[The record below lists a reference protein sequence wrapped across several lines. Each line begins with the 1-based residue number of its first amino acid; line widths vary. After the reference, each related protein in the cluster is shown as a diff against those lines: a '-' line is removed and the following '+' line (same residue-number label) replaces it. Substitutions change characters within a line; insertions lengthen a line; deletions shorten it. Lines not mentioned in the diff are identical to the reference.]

1 MSGGP
6 GVSRAWAQYLRSHP
20 SVDKIPA
27 IVPVVLYQGPEAWTA
42 STQFHDLLDL
52 PAELVDELSDH
63 VPSFEFVL
71 DDLSAQADQA
81 IRARAKHPLAAL
93 ALLLMKH
100 ARDQRDAFLA
110 ALAELVAL
118 LLQIRDKGDLEL
130 TTTYILVVSKVT
142 VEEIEATLGD
152 AVTPEVR
159 EAVVTAAEQLIEKGV
174 KLGEERGRLEER
186 REMLTVQLRARFGEL
201 SEEHQ
206 GMLQKADGD
215 QLKEW
220 VTRFANANTLEEVF
234 GKE

>member
-1 MSGGP
+1 M
-6 GVSRAWAQYLRSHP
+6 
-20 SVDKIPA
+20 
-27 IVPVVLYQGPEAWTA
+27 
-42 STQFHDLLDL
+42 
-52 PAELVDELSDH
+52 
-63 VPSFEFVL
+63 
-71 DDLSAQADQA
+71 
-81 IRARAKHPLAAL
+81 
-93 ALLLMKH
+93 
-100 ARDQRDAFLA
+100 
-110 ALAELVAL
+110 
-118 LLQIRDKGDLEL
+118 
-130 TTTYILVVSKVT
+130 T

-220 VTRFANANTLEEVF
+220 VTRFANAKTLEEVF